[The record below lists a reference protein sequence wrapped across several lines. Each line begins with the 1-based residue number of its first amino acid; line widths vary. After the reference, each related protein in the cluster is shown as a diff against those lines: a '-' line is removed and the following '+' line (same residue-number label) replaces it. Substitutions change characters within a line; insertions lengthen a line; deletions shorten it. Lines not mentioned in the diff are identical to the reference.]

1 MSMWN
6 KPLPRPTPLSQ
17 PFWDGLKA
25 HELRIQRCEP
35 NGHAVFF
42 PRSHCPHCGSRQ
54 LRWEAASGRA
64 TLYTYTVARVP
75 TLPEFTDEMPQLLAV
90 VALDEGPH
98 LNTTLVGVD
107 TADLRVGL
115 RLRAVF
121 DERPGA
127 VTLLRFTPEDGAH
140 PGVIKAESAADAAAA
155 DELGSAAGSTAAEPP
170 KRQIDCRDLD
180 ALRSLISDEFSPWS
194 NEFTVSQ
201 DVINQF
207 AALTGDDYWI
217 HTDPERARAQS
228 PFGTTIAHGAL
239 VQVLVSRLKLPLD
252 WEVTGFNNMVNYGSD
267 RLRFATPVPS
277 GCRIR
282 ARARVKAVERVKSGT
297 QLTMEIDTHVVGQDR
312 PSVVNDIVILY
323 M

>member
-1 MSMWN
+1 M
-6 KPLPRPTPLSQ
+6 
-17 PFWDGLKA
+17 
-25 HELRIQRCEP
+25 
-35 NGHAVFF
+35 
-42 PRSHCPHCGSRQ
+42 
-54 LRWEAASGRA
+54 
-64 TLYTYTVARVP
+64 
-75 TLPEFTDEMPQLLAV
+75 
-90 VALDEGPH
+90 
-98 LNTTLVGVD
+98 
-107 TADLRVGL
+107 

-127 VTLLRFTPEDGAH
+127 VTLLRFTAEEGPH
-140 PGVIKAESAADAAAA
+140 PGVIKADAEAAV
-155 DELGSAAGSTAAEPP
+155 AGPAEPALAEASTAPP

-180 ALRSLISDEFSPWS
+180 ALRTLISEEFTPWS
-194 NEFTVSQ
+194 NEFTVTQ
-201 DVINQF
+201 ELINQF

-239 VQVLVSRLKLPLD
+239 VQVLVSRLTLPLD

>member
-1 MSMWN
+1 MSAWN

-25 HELRIQRCEP
+25 HELRIQRCEDG
-35 NGHAVFF
+35 GHAVFF
-42 PRSHCPHCGSRQ
+42 PRSHCPRCGSRR
-54 LRWEAASGRA
+54 LRWETASGQG

-98 LNTTLVGVD
+98 VNTTLVG
-107 TADLRVGL
+107 TEPSGLRVGQ
-115 RLRAVF
+115 RVRAVF

-127 VTLLRFTPEDGAH
+127 VTLLRFTPHEGPH
-140 PGVIKAESAADAAAA
+140 PAVIPAAAPQP
-155 DELGSAAGSTAAEPP
+155 DEAAEAARASAGAAAPP
-170 KRQIDCRDLD
+170 RRQIDWRDID
-180 ALRSLISDEFSPWS
+180 ALRALVSDEFSAWS
-194 NEFTVSQ
+194 NEFTVTQ
-201 DVINQF
+201 QLIDQF

-217 HTDPERARAQS
+217 HTDPQRARAQS

-252 WEVTGFNNMVNYGSD
+252 WEVTGHANMVNYGSD
-267 RLRFATPVPS
+267 RLRFAAPVPS

-282 ARARVKAVERVKSGT
+282 ARARVKAVERVRSGT